1 MTAVKV
7 NKKHMVI
14 LGLLLCLCCLCGGSQ
29 RNHSNSRYAYTVIKT
44 ISYNNKNIPGT
55 AYSHRDHR
63 YYRFLVLQR
72 YCSFYRCVF
81 KFVPH
86 HRGYDQPIIFNG
98 AFTNIG
104 KYGLD
109 FPSLKLKKGIDHQVV
124 YADKEIIV
132 ATQHRYIDS
141 KKIDLVHTCV
151 DGKWYW
157 IKKDGF
163 VATTDKAVFGTGLQ
177 NKYQTIDYEIDPT
190 IKGREREDI
199 IQAGERWNRA
209 LQHKVFILCSNK
221 TPLDQID
228 MYVNNFNG
236 KLNCCA
242 YECANNGYNLGTV
255 IIAKKTVSDFI
266 NKGHNWRFT
275 DTVEHEFGH
284 ALGLNHTY
292 YGNVKSTL
300 LHDPTFNWT
309 DDSKAYQVVKSNDPM
324 STYDNYR
331 GKCHI
336 YTNEIDAIKLGRKL
350 QLYSNNRRNRTLQKL
365 QQSLNNIYFTYV
377 MHDFN

>member
-7 NKKHMVI
+7 NKKHIVI

-29 RNHSNSRYAYTVIKT
+29 RNHSNNCYTVIKT

-63 YYRFLVLQR
+63 YYLFRVVSNNDSLYATKLTIHGNG
-72 YCSFYRCVF
+72 
-81 KFVPH
+81 KPE
-86 HRGYDQPIIFNG
+86 PIYLNG
-98 AFTNIG
+98 AFTNFDVLWE
-104 KYGLD
+104 KW
-109 FPSLKLKKGIDHQVV
+109 FNFKPNNQVV
-124 YADKEIIV
+124 YADKAVII
-132 ATQHRYIDS
+132 AGGGSNKHTYQF
-141 KKIDLVHTCV
+141 KLVHTCV
-151 DGKWYW
+151 NGKWYW
-157 IKKDGF
+157 VNNNYFAK
-163 VATTDKAVFGTGLQ
+163 TTDKAVFGTGLQ
-177 NKYQTIDYEIDPT
+177 NRHGTIDYEIDPT
-190 IKGREREDI
+190 IKGQERQDI
-199 IQAGERWNRA
+199 IQAGKRWNRA
-209 LQHKVFILCSNK
+209 LKRKVFILRSNK

-284 ALGLNHTY
+284 DLGLNHTY
-292 YGNVKSTL
+292 YGNVSSTL
-300 LHDPTFNWT
+300 LHNPDFNWT
-309 DDSKAYQVVKSNDPM
+309 DDKKSYKVVKSDDPM

-336 YTNEIDAIKLGRKL
+336 YTNEIDAVKLGRKL

-365 QQSLNNIYFTYV
+365 QQALNNIYFTYV